1 MDFKKIEGLPFGFE
15 IMHDENLESLLFRHD
30 KFLAHGDTLEDVF
43 DIMCKL
49 RVSHI
54 DNPAST

>member
-1 MDFKKIEGLPFGFE
+1 MDFRKIEGLPFGFE
-15 IMHDENLESLLFRHD
+15 IRAFVDGWFLFRHD
-30 KFLAHGDTLEDVF
+30 KFLASAETLEEIFDV
-43 DIMCKL
+43 MCKL

>member
-1 MDFKKIEGLPFGFE
+1 MTIEGLPFGFE
-15 IMHDENLESLLFRHD
+15 IRACADGWVLFRHD
-30 KFLAHGDTLEDVF
+30 KFLSSAETLEDIF
-43 DIMCKL
+43 DTMCKL

>member
-1 MDFKKIEGLPFGFE
+1 MNWMTIEGLPFGFE
-15 IMHDENLESLLFRHD
+15 IRACADGWVLFRHD
-30 KFLAHGDTLEDVF
+30 KFLSSAETLEDIF
-43 DIMCKL
+43 DTMCKL

>member
-1 MDFKKIEGLPFGFE
+1 MDFMKIDGLPFGFE
-15 IMHDENLESLLFRHD
+15 IQCCADGWILWRHG
-30 KFLAHGDTLEDVF
+30 KFLANAETLEDIF
-43 DIMCKL
+43 DVMCKL